1 MVPNPLCFVSAV
13 PLFEIT
19 EGFNLLQIGSFGNE
33 SAAREVKEKWRK
45 KGGLVMLTS
54 GGYS

>member
-1 MVPNPLCFVSAV
+1 VSAV